1 VNMVDLISRYYAHLI
16 FIKKTAHTSDTLA
29 DKVYDAFMVRVVNS
43 TACMVVD
50 TQSIDLKA

>member
-1 VNMVDLISRYYAHLI
+1 MVDLISRYYAHLI